1 MNETIFALVT
11 KPINQN
17 IAVIRISGPDSFV
30 VANKLLKEEHQFL
43 PNEVTYQRFYDA
55 EQNFIDEGL
64 FLTFVKP
71 NSFTGE
77 DVVEIQIHGSMFVVE
92 RLLSVLQKNTSARMA
107 YPGEFTKQAFL
118 NKKLDL
124 TKATAINSLINSEN
138 KSLAEKSIFN
148 LEGKQTTFINEV
160 IKNLENL
167 IARIQVVI
175 DYPENT
181 DMEEYSYN
189 QIIDMVKE
197 NLAMI
202 EKIITDSKT
211 LQKIDKGINI
221 AIVGKP
227 NAGKSTLL
235 NEIIGEERVIVS
247 DIKGTTRDVIDV
259 QMRIN
264 DVVVTFKD
272 TAGLRNK
279 TDDILEE
286 IGIKKAFT
294 IIDEVDLI
302 LWLQDINDFTTELPP
317 YLQDKTDKLLKVIS
331 KSDLKDD
338 ALDYPSDFIEIS
350 AKNKKIFKL
359 VAEIENF
366 IKINLPINESFKNNY
381 LTDKLQIEFFE
392 QILVNLQ
399 SSLYFLEN
407 EYSQDFILFE
417 LENSLEILYK
427 MLGKKVDPDYINN
440 LFGGFCLGK

>member
-30 VANKLLKEEHQFL
+30 AASKLLLTKHNFA
-43 PNEVTYQRFYDA
+43 PNQVVYQRFYDSNK
-55 EQNFIDEGL
+55 EFIDEGL
-64 FLTFVKP
+64 LLSFEAP

-77 DVVEIQIHGSMFVVE
+77 NVVEIQTHGSMFVVE
-92 RLLSVLQKNTSARMA
+92 KLLSVLQKDTTARMA

-148 LEGKQTTFINEV
+148 LEGKQTKFINEV

-167 IARIQVVI
+167 IARIQVAI

-181 DMEEYSYN
+181 DMEEYSYD
-189 QIIDMVKE
+189 QIKQMVQQ
-197 NLAMI
+197 NLKMVD
-202 EKIITDSKT
+202 KIIEDSKT
-211 LQKIDKGINI
+211 LQKINKGITI
-221 AIVGKP
+221 AIVGEP

-235 NEIIGEERVIVS
+235 NEIVGEDRVIVS

-272 TAGLRNK
+272 TAGLRNQ
-279 TDDILEE
+279 TDDILER
-286 IGIKKAFT
+286 IGIKKAYS
-294 IIDEVDLI
+294 IIDEADLI
-302 LWLQDINDFTTELPP
+302 LWLQDINNFSTTLPN
-317 YLQDKTDKLLKVIS
+317 YLEDKTDKLIKVIS
-331 KSDLKDD
+331 KSDLKNDNFV
-338 ALDYPSDFIEIS
+338 LPKDFIDIS
-350 AKNKKIFKL
+350 AKNKKIFNL
-359 VAEIENF
+359 VTEIENF
-366 IKINLPINESFKNNY
+366 IKVSLPINESFKNNY
-381 LTDKLQIEFFE
+381 LTDKLQIDFFE
-392 QILVNLQ
+392 QIRTNLN
-399 SSLYFLEN
+399 SSLNFLED